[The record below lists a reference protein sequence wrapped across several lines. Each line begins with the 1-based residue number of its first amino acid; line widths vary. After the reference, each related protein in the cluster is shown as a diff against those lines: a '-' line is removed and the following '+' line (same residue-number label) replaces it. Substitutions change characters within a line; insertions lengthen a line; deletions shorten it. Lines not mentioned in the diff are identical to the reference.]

1 MLLDRHSVSLLSEM
15 QRTAEKV
22 VSNLRFSA
30 DRKKERRVFCILL
43 LEKSQI
49 SNIFF
54 RTKNSLISQVKCD
67 VFQKVIQVMVL
78 NRRRQANREY
88 LFESNIYA
96 SINENKCMNSFI
108 FNSLSTHVIP

>member
-1 MLLDRHSVSLLSEM
+1 M

-30 DRKKERRVFCILL
+30 DRKKRGARLCILS

-54 RTKNSLISQVKCD
+54 RTKNSLISLVKCD
-67 VFQKVIQVMVL
+67 VFQKVVQVMVL

-88 LFESNIYA
+88 LFESNIYT
-96 SINENKCMNSFI
+96 SISENKCMNSFI
-108 FNSLSTHVIP
+108 FNSLSTHVIL